1 MQSRL
6 TFRVSGDNFNAQK
19 CINELTS
26 NELITQ
32 YDSEFPNY
40 LVFTHPNEF
49 SEYWDELYEKAFLN
63 FIQANIVTMQ
73 NNGADN
79 FSIFTEMYIDSGE
92 QCNFEI
98 LSPEF
103 YQFILKYNIGL
114 PVSVYVV
121 PDNVKD

>member
-6 TFRVSGDNFNAQK
+6 TFRVSGENFNAQK
-19 CINELTS
+19 AISELISNELT
-26 NELITQ
+26 TQ
-32 YDSEFPNY
+32 YDPEFPNY

-49 SEYWDELYEKAFLN
+49 SEYWDELYENALLN
-63 FIQANIVTMQ
+63 FIKANIVILQ
-73 NNGADN
+73 NNGVDD

-98 LSPEF
+98 LGSEF
-103 YQFILKYNIGL
+103 YQYIAQYNIGL

-121 PDNVKD
+121 EAEN